1 MPSGDHPAIRPARAS
16 DARAASLCVTA
27 AYEKYIARMGK
38 PPGPMLDDYAEVIAR
53 HRVFVIDG
61 KAGLSGVLVLKQEGG
76 GLLLD
81 NVAVHPDGQ
90 GAGLGRALID
100 FAEAEA
106 ARLGYPALDLYT
118 HELMTEN
125 IALYRARGY
134 VETERR
140 EESGYARVYMRKA
153 LAATLQAER
162 NNDA

>member
-1 MPSGDHPAIRPARAS
+1 MPSDDHPAIRPARAS
-16 DARAASLCVTA
+16 DAEAASLCVVA
-27 AYEKYIARMGK
+27 AYEKYVTRMGK
-38 PPGPMLDDYAEVIAR
+38 PPGPMLDDYTEVIAH

-61 KAGLSGVLVLKQEGG
+61 GAGLSGVLVLKQEGG

-81 NVAVHPDGQ
+81 NVAVHPDAQ

-118 HELMTEN
+118 HELMAEN
-125 IALYRARGY
+125 VALYRARGY

-140 EESGYARVYMRKA
+140 TVRGYARIYMRKE
-153 LAATLQAER
+153 LAATSETGR

>member
-1 MPSGDHPAIRPARAS
+1 MPVSTHSGPSIRTAVPS
-16 DARAASLCVTA
+16 DAEAITACVAA
-27 AYEKYIARMGK
+27 AYEKYIAHMGK
-38 PPGPMLDDYAEVIAR
+38 PPGPMLDDYAGVIAR
-53 HRVFVIDG
+53 HRVFVVDG
-61 KAGLSGVLVLKQEGG
+61 EATITGVLVLKQEGG

-81 NVAVHPDGQ
+81 NVAVHPGMQ
-90 GAGLGRALID
+90 GRGIGGMLVD

-140 EESGYARVYMRKA
+140 IERGYARVYMRKE
-153 LAATLQAER
+153 LAAAARENGR
-162 NNDA
+162 